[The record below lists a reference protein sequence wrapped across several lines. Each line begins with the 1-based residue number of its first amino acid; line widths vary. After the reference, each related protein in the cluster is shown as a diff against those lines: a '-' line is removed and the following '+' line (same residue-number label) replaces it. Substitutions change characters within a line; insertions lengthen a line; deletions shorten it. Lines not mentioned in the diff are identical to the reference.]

1 MLLVV
6 ITVTLGFAAMAL
18 VAYALGRVTCS
29 EWVWWLAPLTVAVE
43 GTFLLRARVA
53 NSAAILPAWGTHTF
67 ADLEAPIYL
76 ASSVVAAG
84 TAAFGAY
91 TGNRPAIVIG
101 AILAILWKALE
112 RAENGTYRGRGRDVQ
127 GSHPA
132 RSPSS

>member
-18 VAYALGRVTCS
+18 VAYAFGRATHS

-43 GTFLLRARVA
+43 GTFLLRARIA
-53 NSAAILPAWGTHTF
+53 NSATLLSAWRTRTF
-67 ADLEAPIYL
+67 ADLEASIYL

-91 TGNRPAIVIG
+91 VGNRPAVVIG

-112 RAENGTYRGRGRDVQ
+112 RAEESDAQRPGARGSG
-127 GSHPA
+127 
-132 RSPSS
+132 

>member
-6 ITVTLGFAAMAL
+6 ITVTLGFAAMTL
-18 VAYALGRVTCS
+18 VAYAFGRATHS

-53 NSAAILPAWGTHTF
+53 NGATMLSVWRTGTF
-67 ADLEAPIYL
+67 ADLEAPIYI

-91 TGNRPAIVIG
+91 VGNRPAVVIG

-112 RAENGTYRGRGRDVQ
+112 HAGESDAQGQSARGRG
-127 GSHPA
+127 
-132 RSPSS
+132 

>member
-1 MLLVV
+1 MLLVA
-6 ITVTLGFAAMAL
+6 ITVTLGFAAMTL
-18 VAYALGRVTCS
+18 VAYAFGRATHS

-53 NSAAILPAWGTHTF
+53 NSATMLSAWRTGTF
-67 ADLEAPIYL
+67 ADLEAPIYI

-91 TGNRPAIVIG
+91 VGNRPAVVIG

-112 RAENGTYRGRGRDVQ
+112 HAGESDAQGPSARGRG
-127 GSHPA
+127 
-132 RSPSS
+132 

>member
-1 MLLVV
+1 MLLVA
-6 ITVTLGFAAMAL
+6 ITVTLGFAAMTL
-18 VAYALGRVTCS
+18 VAYAFGRATHS

-53 NSAAILPAWGTHTF
+53 NGATMLSAWRTGTF
-67 ADLEAPIYL
+67 ADLEAPIYI

-91 TGNRPAIVIG
+91 VGNRPAVVIG

-112 RAENGTYRGRGRDVQ
+112 HAGESDAQGPSARGRG
-127 GSHPA
+127 
-132 RSPSS
+132 